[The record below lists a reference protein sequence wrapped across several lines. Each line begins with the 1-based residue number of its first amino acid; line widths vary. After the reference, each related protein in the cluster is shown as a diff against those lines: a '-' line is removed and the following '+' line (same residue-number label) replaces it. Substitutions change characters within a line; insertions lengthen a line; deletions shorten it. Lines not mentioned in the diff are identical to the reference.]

1 MDPEMNK
8 LLKWSITNSDAS
20 KGAEDEG
27 NAVDASK
34 SQITPELISKL
45 FGGGPSDADLM
56 KAAIEVIKDPETDLE
71 NKLVA
76 FDNFEQLIEGI
87 DNAMNIQ
94 SLNLWPDLVSLLEH
108 EETDIRRMAAW
119 SVGTAVQNNPKT
131 QAHFVDTHSFPKLVS
146 IATTDPNPAT
156 RKKGVYA
163 LSSAVRNHQP
173 SLDELLKSLP
183 APYQNL
189 PADYKQQLKDE
200 KKSEEEQAKPLDAS
214 NMDFIDFMMDKLRTH
229 TVDASA

>member
-1 MDPEMNK
+1 MGTIASVILSIQSINLSTVISDTQFAHSLSLFTTPSKPIPQSNQYDQLPRQPTMDPEMNK

-131 QAHFVDTHSFPKLVS
+131 QAHVSFP
-146 IATTDPNPAT
+146 T
-156 RKKGVYA
+156 
-163 LSSAVRNHQP
+163 
-173 SLDELLKSLP
+173 
-183 APYQNL
+183 
-189 PADYKQQLKDE
+189 
-200 KKSEEEQAKPLDAS
+200 
-214 NMDFIDFMMDKLRTH
+214 
-229 TVDASA
+229 